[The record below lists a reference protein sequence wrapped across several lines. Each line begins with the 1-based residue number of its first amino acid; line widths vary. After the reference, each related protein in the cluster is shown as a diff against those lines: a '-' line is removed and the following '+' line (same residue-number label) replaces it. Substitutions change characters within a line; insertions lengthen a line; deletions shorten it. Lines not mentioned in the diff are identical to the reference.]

1 MKRKENDGSWL
12 YRVVYIKGLTSGVSR
27 SLEMGT
33 KIDGAKYGLGNG
45 KEHDCLVQVLKVM
58 MENRM
63 DHDMEDGFIQG
74 VRG

>member
-12 YRVVYIKGLTSGVSR
+12 YRVVYIKGLTFGVSR

-45 KEHDCLVQVLKVM
+45 KEHDCLAFRVRAGKFS
-58 MENRM
+58 NFAGY
-63 DHDMEDGFIQG
+63 DGESNG
-74 VRG
+74 S